1 RARIARQVLDQREA
15 AARRERL
22 AGTGDDHDASLRI
35 GVDGGPDL
43 GELPVQARV
52 GRVQHLGPVDGDEE
66 HPVRLGLEREVPEV
80 GVVHDDAPQ
89 ASSGPT
95 PPPVHENE
103 CAVSSAGNGAAGAST
118 AVRTY
123 ASTVSNSSSVLMRR
137 NHSGRPL
144 RYAKT
149 TLASLHGPRHSENAK
164 RTFPWS
170 PAASNTRRVAGRAMR
185 VAPLLVCPQQHPK
198 QANIS
203 PASATDCHGTRA
215 AGPPEQE
222 A

>member
-1 RARIARQVLDQREA
+1 GCRA
-15 AARRERL
+15 
-22 AGTGDDHDASLRI
+22 
-35 GVDGGPDL
+35 
-43 GELPVQARV
+43 
-52 GRVQHLGPVDGDEE
+52 QHLGPVEGDEE
-66 HPVRLGLEREVPEV
+66 HPVRLGLEREGPEG

-89 ASSGPT
+89 ASPGPKQ
-95 PPPVHENE
+95 PPVHENE
-103 CAVSSAGNGAAGAST
+103 GAVSSAGNGAAGAST

-185 VAPLLVCPQQHPK
+185 AAPLLVCAQQHTK
-198 QANIS
+198 QANNRS
-203 PASATDCHGTRA
+203 ASAVDFHGIR
-215 AGPPEQE
+215 
-222 A
+222 